1 MEDDILYLN
10 SFLCNATGAKV
21 REETLDGRKYLVA
34 PTVMITRGIHSGNM
48 GPVFYGDADLSATP
62 LAWNLKP
69 VVFKHP
75 VKDSLK
81 GYSAASKTVIEKTQV
96 GILLNTAWDAA
107 NGRLPTESWIDIE
120 KADRVD
126 SRIVKRLREGKP
138 IEGSTGM
145 GFTLTREAGTHAGR
159 PYSTKVTGIQPDHY
173 AILLDEVGACGVAQG
188 AGLLINTAEG
198 GWQGGTEVASTMI
211 DRWVEEWQED
221 QEAKADVLLN
231 AMSYQEVT
239 QALRKLLR
247 TAYGKPGED
256 WYGMVLDVYPDKVL
270 YQEDSG
276 STYAVGYAAVAD
288 GSVTLTGKPE
298 PVRRVFQY
306 ADAAGKIVTNST
318 DRGPDMDRTK
328 LIADLITNG
337 VFKEADRKTL
347 EGTDSKVLEMLATT
361 PAKVEAKEVVPP
373 PVAVVTNK
381 DGKSEVKSLEQYLA
395 DAPPA
400 FRTLIVNAMNS
411 AAARKTE
418 MIEVITNMAGNVFTA
433 GQLSGM
439 DDDTLAGIVAL
450 APAEAKN
457 VAGLSS
463 DAITYFGSQGG
474 PAAVVTNKAA
484 LAKPPA
490 LLLPGRKKAA
500 AAA

>member
-21 REETLDGRKYLVA
+21 RDETLDGRKYLVA
-34 PTVMITRGIHSGNM
+34 PTVMITRGIHAGNM
-48 GPVFYGDADLSATP
+48 GPVFYGDADLSSTP

-75 VKDSLK
+75 VKDRIN
-81 GYSAASKTVIEKTQV
+81 GYSAASKSVIEKTQV
-96 GILLNTAWDAA
+96 GILLNTAWDAV
-107 NGRLPTESWIDIE
+107 NGRLTTESWIDIE

-145 GFTLTREAGTHAGR
+145 GFTLTKEAGTHAGR

-188 AGLLINTAEG
+188 AGLLINTADG
-198 GWQGGTEVASTMI
+198 GWEGSTEVASAMI

-221 QEAKADVLLN
+221 QEAKAGLLLN
-231 AMSYQEVT
+231 ALPYQEVSSR
-239 QALRKLLR
+239 LGGLLK
-247 TAYGKPGED
+247 ASHGKPGED
-256 WYGMVLDVYPDKVL
+256 WHGIVLDVSPDKVV
-270 YQEDSG
+270 YQEESG
-276 STYAVGYAAVAD
+276 STYATGYAAAAD
-288 GSVTLTGKPE
+288 GSVSLTGKPE

-306 ADAAGKIVTNST
+306 ADTAGKIITNST

-347 EGTDSKVLEMLATT
+347 EGTDSRVLEMLATT
-361 PAKVEAKEVVPP
+361 PAKAEVKEVVPP

-381 DGKSEVKSLEQYLA
+381 EGKNEVKSLEQYLA

-433 GQLSGM
+433 AQLGGM
-439 DDDTLAGIVAL
+439 DDDTLSGIVAL
-450 APAEAKN
+450 APAA
-457 VAGLSS
+457 ATQTTGLS
-463 DAITYFGSQGG
+463 DAAVSYFGSQGG
-474 PAAVVTNKAA
+474 PAAVVTNKSS
-484 LAKPPA
+484 LTKPPP
-490 LLLPGRKKAA
+490 LLLPGQKKAA